1 MFLFFKEE
9 ILPLSVN
16 YNAHLNAFIALLPAE
31 PNRLAV
37 GIKANIAVA
46 GLPWHAGIAA
56 YRDRVA
62 ERDAACVARL
72 RAGGAAIVGLLNM
85 DEAAFGGVT
94 DNPFFGRTQ
103 NPWRAGYTPGG
114 SSGGAG
120 AAAAAGLCASALGTD
135 TLGSVRIPA
144 SYCGVIGHV
153 PAPGVISTEGVIPLA
168 PQFDRVGILARD
180 VATIRKMLALLTD
193 VPPAPVT
200 AGPIGVLDV
209 TGLELAPAVAAAL
222 AEAAS
227 FLSKNG
233 RPVVTV
239 SLAPL
244 DFATIRKAALLV
256 VQCEAARVHADALAG
271 NPNGFSPALRR
282 NLAWATAQSPA
293 RHATAL
299 AELYAAACVIT
310 AAFAPFHAVLMP
322 TTRQTAFPF
331 GIPPPR
337 NQPDFT
343 LLANI
348 AGLAATAFPTG
359 LDENGLPV
367 SVQAVAANG
376 ENCLAVAGLCAR
388 VQILARSSE

>member
-1 MFLFFKEE
+1 LFLFFKKE
-9 ILPLSVN
+9 ILPLKSN
-16 YNAHLNAFIALLPAE
+16 DNAHLNAFINLLPAK

-56 YRDRVA
+56 YRNGVA
-62 ERDAACVARL
+62 ERDAECVARL
-72 RAGGAAIVGLLNM
+72 RAGGASILGLLNM

-120 AAAAAGLCASALGTD
+120 AAVAAGLCAAALGTD
-135 TLGSVRIPA
+135 TLGSVRIPV

-153 PAPGVISTEGVIPLA
+153 PAPGVISTDGVIPLA

-180 VATIRKMLALLTD
+180 VATIRKMLALLND
-193 VPPAPVT
+193 VPPAPMT
-200 AGPIGVLDV
+200 DGPIGVLDV
-209 TGLELAPAVAAAL
+209 MGLELAPAVAAAL
-222 AEAAS
+222 AAAA
-227 FLSKNG
+227 LYLLQNG

-244 DFATIRKAALLV
+244 DLATIRKAALLV
-256 VQCEAARVHADALAG
+256 VQCEAARVHADALAR

-282 NLAWATAQSPA
+282 NLAWATAQSPV
-293 RHATAL
+293 RHAAAL
-299 AELYAAACVIT
+299 AELHAAASVIT
-310 AAFAPFHAVLMP
+310 AAFAPYDAVLMP
-322 TTRQTAFPF
+322 TTPQAAFPF

-348 AGLAATAFPTG
+348 AGLAATAFPMG
-359 LDENGLPV
+359 LDEDGLPV
-367 SVQAVAANG
+367 SVQAVAADG
-376 ENCLAVAGLCAR
+376 EHCLAVAGMCAR
-388 VQILARSSE
+388 VPIL